1 VSKVKVWV
9 SAIQQPLF
17 GGIKLSPLTSDIIV
31 VKHSTVMLV
40 MMPLWCLLHCY
51 SVQSFKQGEISF
63 RPYGSTALNQ
73 SMVHVKNCD
82 EIFQFY
88 ILSVS

>member
-40 MMPLWCLLHCY
+40 MMPL
-51 SVQSFKQGEISF
+51 
-63 RPYGSTALNQ
+63 
-73 SMVHVKNCD
+73 
-82 EIFQFY
+82 
-88 ILSVS
+88 